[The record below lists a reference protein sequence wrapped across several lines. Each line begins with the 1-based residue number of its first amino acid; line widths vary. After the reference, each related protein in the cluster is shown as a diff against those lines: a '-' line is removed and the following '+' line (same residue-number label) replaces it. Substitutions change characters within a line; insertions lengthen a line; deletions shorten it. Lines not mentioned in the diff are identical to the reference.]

1 MKSIIIAIVVATAAV
16 SALSFASAK
25 DTTKNAVSTR
35 ATAIEAAFA
44 ETK

>member
-1 MKSIIIAIVVATAAV
+1 MKSIIIALVVAIGAV
-16 SALSFASAK
+16 SAISFASAK

-44 ETK
+44 EAK